1 MKYLF
6 NDVEV
11 TKEKYEALCNE
22 AAINFGAISLVQETK
37 VEVTPARKVASRVVT
52 SSGKSKIE
60 QACEIVAELDGK
72 LTRDQIITQLMLSLG
87 DISKG
92 NATIYYK
99 KALAKDI

>member
-11 TKEKYEALCNE
+11 TKEKYEALCNGVIGTE
-22 AAINFGAISLVQETK
+22 SLVQETK
-37 VEVTPARKVASRVVT
+37 EEVTPARKVITRKVT

-87 DISKG
+87 DITKG

-99 KALAKDI
+99 KALSKDI

>member
-1 MKYLF
+1 MFMKYLF

-11 TKEKYEALCNE
+11 TKEKYEALCN
-22 AAINFGAISLVQETK
+22 GAISSESIVEVAK
-37 VEVTPARKVASRVVT
+37 VEVAPARKVASRVVT

-87 DISKG
+87 DITKG

>member
-11 TKEKYEALCNE
+11 TKEKYEALCNGV
-22 AAINFGAISLVQETK
+22 INAEYIVEETK
-37 VEVTPARKVASRVVT
+37 EEITPARKVITRKVT

-87 DISKG
+87 DITKG

-99 KALAKDI
+99 KALSKDI

>member
-11 TKEKYEALCNE
+11 TKEKYEALCNGVISTE
-22 AAINFGAISLVQETK
+22 SLVQETK
-37 VEVTPARKVASRVVT
+37 EEVTPARKVITRKVT
-52 SSGKSKIE
+52 TSGKSKIE

-87 DISKG
+87 DITKG

-99 KALAKDI
+99 KALSKDI

>member
-11 TKEKYEALCNE
+11 TKEKYEALCNGV
-22 AAINFGAISLVQETK
+22 INAESIVEETK
-37 VEVTPARKVASRVVT
+37 EEVAPARKVITRKVT

-60 QACEIVAELDGK
+60 RACEIVAELDGK

-87 DISKG
+87 DITKG

-99 KALAKDI
+99 KALSKDI